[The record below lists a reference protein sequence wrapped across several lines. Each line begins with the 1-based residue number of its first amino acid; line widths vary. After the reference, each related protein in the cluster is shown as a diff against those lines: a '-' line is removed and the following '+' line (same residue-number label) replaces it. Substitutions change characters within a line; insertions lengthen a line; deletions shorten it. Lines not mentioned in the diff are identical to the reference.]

1 MSESSSTDRDEP
13 LSKKLCAYE
22 VDRNKKKTVRKEG
35 NFGDVEVW
43 KLLMIPGLVYK
54 FHIW

>member
-43 KLLMIPGLVYK
+43 KLLMIPELVYK